1 MLLPK
6 LDKQESVFRNEAIF
20 AADVKSITL
29 DNVLV
34 TFFMLM
40 RNNGSRIG
48 LKTRNKFHKID
59 SLQEYFNVLEKKGQI
74 TGASENPEAIE
85 SWLRSSLINL
95 VFRGKADKENVALS
109 FCK

>member
-59 SLQEYFNVLEKKGQI
+59 SLQVHPRILKQSRVGC
-74 TGASENPEAIE
+74 A
-85 SWLRSSLINL
+85 
-95 VFRGKADKENVALS
+95 VV
-109 FCK
+109 

>member
-74 TGASENPEAIE
+74 LWRISDRLMHLDLKREWKI
-85 SWLRSSLINL
+85 L
-95 VFRGKADKENVALS
+95 
-109 FCK
+109 